1 MRMVM
6 INNLPWA
13 VGMHWETSPMRRLSR
28 KKLRELAIEKLGNE
42 YDMAAF
48 RPRQHAFGVSGGN
61 PEKFERVRSLAAC
74 LDVYSFLG
82 IFMFM
87 DADGNPFWW
96 VFGRQNGL
104 TVGMGDQ
111 VFTARDDAVS
121 ELNSLR
127 ELLDMQEQEIV
138 RCETMEES
146 LAHLASLL
154 MPVNLQAL
162 LFRTGMLMPLN
173 ITITRRKKRLF
184 LICVSTGITV
194 ACIFGINALLEN
206 RAHEASVASAR
217 LSRLNKEQRD
227 AEVRAHPERY
237 FEQSW
242 MDAPLAD
249 AVASQ
254 CLPAIIKTPLYSNG
268 WQLDSITCVGGVLS
282 IAWRHQSGADF
293 VRLPAQATLKDAR
306 NAVSRHTL
314 DAPQGQRL
322 IRSWQEYPHI
332 LTRDYAARQLYQLCQ
347 DTGTK
352 LKLTFA
358 TPEKST
364 IADLGID
371 VIAPW
376 RKGSWE
382 LQDIHPSLM
391 GDMAIMQALSRLP
404 GLTLETIHVKDDRW
418 TIKGAIYVK

>member
-1 MRMVM
+1 MRTVM

-28 KKLRELAIEKLGNE
+28 KNLRELAIEKLGNE

-74 LDVYSFLG
+74 LEVYSFLG
-82 IFMFM
+82 VFTLT
-87 DADGNPFWW
+87 DVDGNAFWW

-111 VFTARDDAVS
+111 VFTSHDDAVS
-121 ELNSLR
+121 ELDSLR

-146 LAHLASLL
+146 LTHLSPLL
-154 MPVNLQAL
+154 MPVNLHAW
-162 LFRTGMLMPLN
+162 LFRTGMLLPLN

-184 LICVSTGITV
+184 LFCVSAGIAV
-194 ACIFGINALLEN
+194 AGIFGIIALLEN
-206 RAHEASVASAR
+206 RAHEASVESAR
-217 LSRLNKEQRD
+217 LSRLNKEQRN

-237 FEQSW
+237 FKQSW
-242 MDAPLAD
+242 VDAPLAD

-268 WQLDSITCVGGVLS
+268 WQLDAITCAGGVLN
-282 IAWRHQSGADF
+282 IAWRHKSGADF

-306 NAVSRHTL
+306 NAVSRYTLL
-314 DAPQGQRL
+314 DAPQGQR
-322 IRSWQEYPHI
+322 SGQEYPHI
-332 LTRDYAARQLYQLCQ
+332 LTRDYAARHLYQLCQ

-376 RKGSWE
+376 RKGDWE

-391 GDMAIMQALSRLP
+391 RDMGIMQALSRLP
-404 GLTLETIHVKDDRW
+404 GLTLETINVKDDKW
-418 TIKGAIYVK
+418 TIKGVIYVK